1 MQPGWAPAAP
11 RQSPVWRKCWL
22 RTRKPLCM
30 SPVFFPPSTS
40 WCGVSAE
47 VPGRP
52 LAVTTGPYRVELP
65 SFAPVALNTTRAV
78 APSWS
83 GPPPVLLGI
92 PAGYHPQS
100 STMPRNMV
108 RMNVLADALKSINNA
123 EKRGKRQVLLRPCSK
138 VIVRFLTVMMKHGY
152 IGEFE
157 IIDDH
162 RAGKIVVNLT
172 GRLNKCG
179 VISPR
184 FDVQLKDLEKW
195 QNNLLP
201 SRQFGDVRFVFSRFF
216 HVLITLGLLRS
227 EMAHLADEP
236 RIPSYKPH
244 MSWVGSDTPIHHTS
258 LTLLF
263 LLLFLT
269 SRYYIDTKRREDAF
283 DLSVTQQASLEAP
296 VYRNHPPLAQ
306 GKMQLHSL
314 KHYFAEPVVRG
325 VHPGDWTR
333 CGQPEDGQRESK
345 IRQQI
350 WADMTKM
357 DMKTTRLVA
366 SASTATLHQPRRSG
380 PSRLL
385 GGQDDRGYG
394 EHDAPP
400 MPDNDSAPI
409 RIVPFCPSMMNIK
422 PSNIR
427 NLSTGGPSWTPSG
440 TLGLGTAEPN
450 RSSDSGAKTPQKG
463 DTAGGQKDGSVGK
476 DAEVSRKEER
486 TDHSSPVA
494 GRPAKESLRGDDEVA
509 METEAEIHPQEQN
522 GSYKGDEDGQLEKP
536 EEPTVP
542 GEATET
548 LKSQDE
554 ENGLKEGWRVLTS
567 SVGADTLA
575 RAHHTAHAS
584 ESQGGD
590 PGADCHQ
597 DSGKDVSGQRHHF
610 GGQTS
615 EENEEDFRPE
625 EQECRPTAGGHKN
638 GEESH
643 QAELEEENQQELQTI
658 CYSAKFTSSPP
669 QYTLQRIA
677 YSSSEDEDE
686 TPTPPHTP
694 PESFLQSCLVMS
706 EDTKFSSDSPEP
718 ESHLQQ
724 GGPPDTENERV
735 KDRRKSKRSESRAT
749 PARHEDADSLRIL
762 LDDTGSVVSDISD
775 WGEQETPGL

>member
-1 MQPGWAPAAP
+1 MPFSS
-11 RQSPVWRKCWL
+11 RDV
-22 RTRKPLCM
+22 
-30 SPVFFPPSTS
+30 TS
-40 WCGVSAE
+40 
-47 VPGRP
+47 
-52 LAVTTGPYRVELP
+52 
-65 SFAPVALNTTRAV
+65 AV
-78 APSWS
+78 A
-83 GPPPVLLGI
+83 
-92 PAGYHPQS
+92 
-100 STMPRNMV
+100 R
-108 RMNVLADALKSINNA
+108 
-123 EKRGKRQVLLRPCSK
+123 
-138 VIVRFLTVMMKHGY
+138 
-152 IGEFE
+152 
-157 IIDDH
+157 
-162 RAGKIVVNLT
+162 
-172 GRLNKCG
+172 RL
-179 VISPR
+179 
-184 FDVQLKDLEKW
+184 
-195 QNNLLP
+195 
-201 SRQFGDVRFVFSRFF
+201 
-216 HVLITLGLLRS
+216 
-227 EMAHLADEP
+227 
-236 RIPSYKPH
+236 
-244 MSWVGSDTPIHHTS
+244 
-258 LTLLF
+258 
-263 LLLFLT
+263 
-269 SRYYIDTKRREDAF
+269 RYYIDTKRREDAF

-357 DMKTTRLVA
+357 DMKDGTFRKVRSSSNLARRRDSWPRRAPPPYISQGEVARLVSSAAKMIVDTEVLVLASRDPGAPLCHPRKMEVSLPPLRDASQGSGSMPPQYNENGALPATQEAVRHRGSTRRSPNPSMCA
-366 SASTATLHQPRRSG
+366 SASPRGRSFQRVEDPVG
-380 PSRLL
+380 RLL
-385 GGQDDRGYG
+385 KRNKKSVS
-394 EHDAPP
+394 PP
-400 MPDNDSAPI
+400 RPE
-409 RIVPFCPSMMNIK
+409 